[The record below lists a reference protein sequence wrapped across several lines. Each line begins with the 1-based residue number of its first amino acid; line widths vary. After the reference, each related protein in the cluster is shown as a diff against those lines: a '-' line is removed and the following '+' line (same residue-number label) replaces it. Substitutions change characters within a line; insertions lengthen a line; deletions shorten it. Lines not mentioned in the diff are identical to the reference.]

1 MPGCPSSFTRVTR
14 DTGGRPWSTSRVP
27 AYTGVIQLA
36 VTHTAHH
43 LCTRRDAV
51 STSKKTFDAV
61 VVGSGACGGW
71 AAKQLTEAG
80 LNVLVLE
87 AGRSDRADRLL
98 WVWHRL
104 RQKLLG
110 YQAETDTP
118 RKQRQSVQST
128 TFAWPFH
135 PHAFVDDVDNPYTT
149 PGDAPFT
156 WIRARQVGGRTSVK
170 AHGRQFYRL
179 SDFNFK
185 AGGLDGQGPDWP
197 LTLAE
202 LAPHYETVERW
213 MGLSGNTDG
222 LDTLPDSV
230 FASSIAMNPAEQH
243 LKQHV
248 ERRWPERRVVVRR
261 TAGAPITLPAA
272 MKTGRLTLRTH
283 AVVNQVLHDAKTGR
297 VTGVT
302 YVDTESGKTHEAYG
316 RVVILAAGTI
326 ETTRLLLHSKSAAFP
341 DGLGNSSGQLGRN
354 LMDHTYLL
362 GIEAKMN
369 LPPEQQRA
377 EQSWAYI
384 PQFRNVTSREEG
396 FARGYGVQV
405 FTFADSCHFVP
416 FGEMVPRAGNRVTLS
431 ATVKDRWG
439 IPAAHIDC
447 RHSENE
453 LRMCKDAVAS
463 CQEMMKEAG
472 FTVEKV
478 NDTLSTPGMAIHEV
492 GTARMGTDA
501 KTSVLNPWNQSWDV
515 PNLLVMDGASF
526 PSQGPQNPTLT
537 MMALAVRAS
546 AHLVDELKAGKL

>member
-1 MPGCPSSFTRVTR
+1 M
-14 DTGGRPWSTSRVP
+14 
-27 AYTGVIQLA
+27 
-36 VTHTAHH
+36 
-43 LCTRRDAV
+43 
-51 STSKKTFDAV
+51 STSKTIFDAV

-87 AGRSDRADRLL
+87 AGRSERSDRLL
-98 WVWHRL
+98 WLWHRI

-110 YQAETDTP
+110 YRAESDDS

-149 PGDAPFT
+149 PKDAPFS

-185 AGGLDGQGPDWP
+185 AGSRDGQGPDWP
-197 LTLAE
+197 LTLE
-202 LAPHYETVERW
+202 DLRPHYETVERW
-213 MGLSGNTDG
+213 MGIHGNADG

-230 FASSIAMNPAEQH
+230 FASHIPMNPAEQR
-243 LKQHV
+243 LKERV

-261 TAGAPITLPAA
+261 TASAPVTLPAA
-272 MKTGRLTLRTH
+272 LKTGRLTLRTH
-283 AVVNQVLHDAKTGR
+283 AVVDQVLYDAKTGR
-297 VTGVT
+297 ASGVT
-302 YVDTESGKTHEAYG
+302 YVDTRTGKTLEARA
-316 RVVILAAGTI
+316 RVVVLAAGTI
-326 ETTRLLLHSKSAAFP
+326 ETTRLLLHSRSAAFP
-341 DGLGNSSGQLGRN
+341 EGLGNSSGQLGRN

-362 GIEAKMN
+362 GIEARMN

-384 PQFRNVTSREEG
+384 PQFRNVTSQEDG

-405 FTFADSCHFVP
+405 FTFADTCHFVP
-416 FGEMVPRAGNRVTLS
+416 FGEMVPRPGNRVTLS
-431 ATVKDRWG
+431 TTVKDRWG

-447 RHSENE
+447 RHSDNE
-453 LRMCKDAVAS
+453 LKMSADAVAT

-478 NDTLSTPGMAIHEV
+478 NDALSTPGMAIHEV
-492 GTARMGTDA
+492 GTARMGSDP

-515 PNLLVMDGASF
+515 SNLYVMDGASF

-546 AHLVDELKAGKL
+546 AHVVSELKAGRL

>member
-1 MPGCPSSFTRVTR
+1 MG
-14 DTGGRPWSTSRVP
+14 
-27 AYTGVIQLA
+27 
-36 VTHTAHH
+36 
-43 LCTRRDAV
+43 
-51 STSKKTFDAV
+51 TSKTTFDVV

-71 AAKQLTEAG
+71 SAKQLTEAG

-87 AGRSDRADRLL
+87 AGRSNVADQLL
-98 WVWHRL
+98 WTWHRVK
-104 RQKLLG
+104 QKLG
-110 YQAETDTP
+110 YRAETDAK
-118 RKQRQSVQST
+118 RKQRQSVQSS

-149 PGDAPFT
+149 PQDAPFA

-185 AGGLDGQGPDWP
+185 AGSQDGQGPDWP
-197 LTLAE
+197 LTLAD

-213 MGLSGNTDG
+213 MGIHGNTDG

-230 FASSIAMNPAEQH
+230 FAAPIPMTPAELW
-243 LKQHV
+243 LKERV
-248 ERRWPERRVVVRR
+248 ERRWPERRVIVRR
-261 TAGAPITLPAA
+261 TASAPITIPAA

-283 AVVNQVLHDAKTGR
+283 AVVNQVLYDDKQGR

-302 YVDTESGKTHEAYG
+302 YVDTDTGKVHEATG
-316 RVVILAAGTI
+316 RVVVLAAGTI
-326 ETTRLLLHSKSAAFP
+326 ETTRLLLHSRSAAFP
-341 DGLGNSSGQLGRN
+341 TGLANTSGQLGRN

-369 LPPEQQRA
+369 LPADRQSA

-384 PQFRNVTSREEG
+384 PQFRNVTTREDG

-405 FTFADSCHFVP
+405 FTFGDSCHFVP
-416 FGEMVPRAGNRVTLS
+416 FGEMVPRQDNRVTLDPV
-431 ATVKDRWG
+431 VKDRWG

-447 RHSENE
+447 RHSDNE
-453 LRMCKDAVAS
+453 RRMNADAVAA
-463 CQEMMKEAG
+463 CQEMMREAG

-492 GTARMGTDA
+492 GTARMGSDPR
-501 KTSVLNPWNQSWDV
+501 TSVLDPFNRSWDV
-515 PNLLVMDGASF
+515 SNLYVVDGACF
-526 PSQGPQNPTLT
+526 PSQGAQNPTLT
-537 MMALAVRAS
+537 MMALAVRACD
-546 AHLVDELKAGKL
+546 HLVGEFKAGRH

>member
-1 MPGCPSSFTRVTR
+1 MN
-14 DTGGRPWSTSRVP
+14 
-27 AYTGVIQLA
+27 
-36 VTHTAHH
+36 
-43 LCTRRDAV
+43 
-51 STSKKTFDAV
+51 FDAV

-71 AAKQLTEAG
+71 AAKQLSEAG
-80 LNVLVLE
+80 LRVLVLE
-87 AGRSDRADRLL
+87 AGRTERADKVL
-98 WVWHRL
+98 WTWHRL
-104 RQKLLG
+104 RQKLLR
-110 YQAETDTP
+110 YRTETDER
-118 RKQRQSVQST
+118 RKGRQPIQST

-149 PGDAPFT
+149 PDDQPFT

-185 AGGLDGQGPDWP
+185 AGSQDGQGPDWP
-197 LTLAE
+197 LSLAD
-202 LAPHYETVERW
+202 LVPHYETVERW
-213 MGLSGNTDG
+213 MGLRGNADG

-230 FASSIAMNPAEQH
+230 FAESIPMIPAEQR
-243 LKQHV
+243 LKERV

-283 AVVNQVLHDAKTGR
+283 AVVSQVLYDAKTGR
-297 VTGVT
+297 ATGVT
-302 YVDTESGKTHEAYG
+302 FVDAESGRTYEAHG
-316 RVVILAAGTI
+316 RIVVLAAGTI
-326 ETTRLLLHSKSAAFP
+326 ESTRLLLHSRNSAFP
-341 DGLGNSSGQLGRN
+341 DGLANSSGQLGRN

-362 GIEAKMN
+362 GLEARMN
-369 LPPEQQRA
+369 LPAEQQRN

-384 PQFRNVTSREEG
+384 PQFRNVAERAPD

-405 FTFADSCHFVP
+405 FTYGDNCHFVP
-416 FGEMVPRAGNRVTLS
+416 FGEMVPSADNRVTLNP
-431 ATVKDRWG
+431 TVKDRWG

-447 RHSENE
+447 KHSDNE
-453 LRMCKDAVAS
+453 LKMSRDAVAT

-501 KTSVLNPWNQSWDV
+501 KTSVLNPYNQSWDV
-515 PNLLVMDGASF
+515 PNLFVTDGSCF
-526 PSQGPQNPTLT
+526 VSQGPQNPTLT
-537 MMALAVRAS
+537 MMALTVRACDYM
-546 AHLVDELKAGKL
+546 VGQLKSGRL

>member
-1 MPGCPSSFTRVTR
+1 M
-14 DTGGRPWSTSRVP
+14 
-27 AYTGVIQLA
+27 
-36 VTHTAHH
+36 
-43 LCTRRDAV
+43 

-87 AGRSDRADRLL
+87 AGRSNQADKLL
-98 WVWHRL
+98 WVMHRV
-104 RQKLLG
+104 RQKLFR
-110 YQAETDTP
+110 YQAETDSA

-149 PGDAPFT
+149 PKDAPFT

-185 AGGLDGQGPDWP
+185 AGGRDGQGPDWP
-197 LTLAE
+197 LSLAD

-213 MGLSGNTDG
+213 MGLHGNTDG
-222 LDTLPDSV
+222 LDTLPDSI
-230 FASSIAMNPAEQH
+230 FAASIAMNPAEQR
-243 LKQHV
+243 LKERV

-261 TAGAPITLPAA
+261 TAGAPVTIPAA
-272 MKTGRLTLRTH
+272 LKTGRLTLRTH
-283 AVVNQVLHDAKTGR
+283 AVVDQVLHDAKTNK
-297 VTGVT
+297 VTGVR
-302 YVDTESGKTHEAYG
+302 YIDSDTGKTHEAHG

-326 ETTRLLLHSKSAAFP
+326 ETTRLMLHSKSAAFP
-341 DGLGNSSGQLGRN
+341 EGLGNSSGQLGRN

-369 LPPEQQRA
+369 LPASEQRA

-384 PQFRNVTSREEG
+384 PQFRNVTTNAEG
-396 FARGYGVQV
+396 FSRGYGVQV
-405 FTFADSCHFVP
+405 FTFGDSCHFVP
-416 FGEMVPRAGNRVTLS
+416 FGEMVPRADNRVTLNP
-431 ATVKDRWG
+431 TVKDRWG
-439 IPAAHIDC
+439 IPAAHIEC
-447 RHSENE
+447 RHSDNE
-453 LRMCKDAVAS
+453 LRMSADAVAA

-492 GTARMGTDA
+492 GTARMGTSPS
-501 KTSVLNPWNQSWDV
+501 TSVLNAWNQSWDV
-515 PNLLVMDGASF
+515 PNLFVMDGSAF

-546 AHLVDELKAGKL
+546 AHLVSELKAGRL